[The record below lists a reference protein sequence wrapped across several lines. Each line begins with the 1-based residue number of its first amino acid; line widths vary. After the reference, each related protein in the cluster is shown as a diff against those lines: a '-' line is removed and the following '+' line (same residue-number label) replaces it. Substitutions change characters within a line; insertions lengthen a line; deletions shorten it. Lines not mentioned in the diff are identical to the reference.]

1 MIEFA
6 EENEFSALNELE
18 ATSSFLSTVLL
29 SFLDAGIPGQE
40 AKTAKFFSKGLVVL
54 KQGSGNSKSH
64 GTSLSGHAT
73 TLTGGFDVESSVHLE
88 SNEWAFD
95 EDFKN
100 WSAQILLEVSTV
112 DADVAFALSDPDS
125 CNRALASARSV
136 I

>member
-6 EENEFSALNELE
+6 GENEFSALNELE

-29 SFLDAGIPGQE
+29 SFLDAGIPGEE
-40 AKTAKFFSKGLVVL
+40 AMTAKFFSQGFVVL
-54 KQGSGNSKSH
+54 QKGSGDTESD
-64 GTSLSGHAT
+64 GASLSGHSAA
-73 TLTGGFDVESSVHLE
+73 LTGGFDVKSSVHLE
-88 SNEWAFD
+88 SNEWALD
-95 EDFKN
+95 EDLKN

>member
-1 MIEFA
+1 MDFA
-6 EENEFSALNELE
+6 GENEFSALNELE

-29 SFLDAGIPGQE
+29 SFLDAGIPGKE
-40 AKTAKFFSKGLVVL
+40 AMTAKFLSQRFVVL
-54 KQGSGNSKSH
+54 KEGSGDTESN
-64 GTSLSGHAT
+64 GTSLTGHAS
-73 TLTGGFDVESSVHLE
+73 TLTGGFDVKSSVHLK
-88 SNEWAFD
+88 SNEWALY

-100 WSAQILLEVSTV
+100 WSAQILLEVATV

>member
-40 AKTAKFFSKGLVVL
+40 AKTSKFLSKGLVVL
-54 KQGSGNSKSH
+54 KQRSGNSKSDCA
-64 GTSLSGHAT
+64 SLSGHTA
-73 TLTGGFDVESSVHLE
+73 TLTGGFDVKSSVHLE
-88 SNEWAFD
+88 SNEWALD
-95 EDFKN
+95 ENFKN
-100 WSAQILLEVSTV
+100 WSAQVLLEVATV